1 MIYAIYVKISA
12 LAKEINMNRR
22 INEHLVKNLKATFNL
37 ERWREINEQI
47 SRETLLENLPWTLK
61 RREKFTQMLSSTFG
75 VDDDLVGTVA
85 ELSQRLDHAYCTHF
99 WQKVWQ
105 PRTEKYT
112 YTGWQIVDEII
123 STNPRSVLDVG
134 CGYNQF
140 KSKIPNLVGIDKYNP
155 AADYM
160 VDILDFDVDP
170 GSYDAVL
177 VFGSI
182 NFGEYEDVACRFSK
196 VFDLTA
202 SGGRIYV
209 RANPGYSHPTGT
221 WIDIFAW
228 DFAAAHRIAKDNDAT
243 LVTFKQ
249 DQDQD
254 QQDSSV
260 DPGHGQG
267 NRLYFVYEK

>member
-12 LAKEINMNRR
+12 LVEEINMNRR

-47 SRETLLENLPWTLK
+47 SRETLLERLPWTSK
-61 RREKFTQMLSSTFG
+61 RREKFTQMLASTFG
-75 VDDDLVGTVA
+75 VAAELRGTVA
-85 ELSQRLDHAYCTHF
+85 ELTNSLDQAYCEHF

-105 PRTEKYT
+105 PRTENYT
-112 YTGWQIVDEII
+112 YTGWQAVDEIL
-123 STNPRSVLDVG
+123 SRNPRSVLDVG

-140 KSKIPNLVGIDKYNP
+140 KTKIPNLVGIDKYNP

-170 GSYDAVL
+170 ESYDAVM

-182 NFGEYEDVACRFSK
+182 NFGDYEDVACRFAK
-196 VFDLTA
+196 VFELTA
-202 SGGRIYV
+202 PGGRIYV
-209 RANPGYSHPTGT
+209 RANPGYSHPTGP

-228 DFAAAHRIAKDNDAT
+228 DFATAHRVAKDNNAT
-243 LVTFKQ
+243 MLTFKH
-249 DQDQD
+249 DQDQP
-254 QQDSSV
+254 QDSSV